1 MTTRERHRGRRE
13 RRVLTARKINARVTV
28 RRCCID
34 DAFTVDKGRL
44 AKKLIYRTKQRWE
57 YYMIPSVSTRRKLD
71 TIKSKMEDYNYEA
84 VC

>member
-1 MTTRERHRGRRE
+1 M
-13 RRVLTARKINARVTV
+13 TARKINARVTV
-28 RRCCID
+28 RRYCID
-34 DAFTVDKGRL
+34 NDFTVDKGRL

-57 YYMIPSVSTRRKLD
+57 YYTIPSVSTRRKLD